1 MTRWASVALV
11 RLRGLALAP
20 GRRKNRPQGSG
31 KLMRMCSCKGSP
43 TTCIVHTFYDKF
55 WAELPD
61 GARPWAHLSA
71 GGARTALR
79 RTLARL
85 AVPEAECFGTH
96 DFRRGAAEVGQLAAL
111 HGYVVRL
118 RAFGYSQ
125 DLRQS
130 GCTLAQIIKAGQ
142 WSSAAFMCY
151 MDEAGLDKEAAYL
164 VATDSGDEE
173 WIE

>member
-1 MTRWASVALV
+1 MTRWASVAPV

-20 GRRKNRPQGSG
+20 GRRKNRPHGSG

-43 TTCIVHTFYDKF
+43 TTCIVHAFYDKF

-96 DFRRGAAEVGQLAAL
+96 DFRRGAAEVGQSAAL
-111 HGYVVRL
+111 HG
-118 RAFGYSQ
+118 
-125 DLRQS
+125 
-130 GCTLAQIIKAGQ
+130 
-142 WSSAAFMCY
+142 
-151 MDEAGLDKEAAYL
+151 
-164 VATDSGDEE
+164 
-173 WIE
+173 